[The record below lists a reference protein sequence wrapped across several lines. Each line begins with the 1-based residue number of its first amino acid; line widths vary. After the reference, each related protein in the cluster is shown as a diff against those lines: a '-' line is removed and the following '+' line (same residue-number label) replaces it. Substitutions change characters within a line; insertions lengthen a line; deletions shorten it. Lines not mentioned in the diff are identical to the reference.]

1 MSNLSDL
8 LPAGAGGKQ
17 VDFVASGTLGSGV
30 TVALKADGT
39 VTAIAS
45 DAGGAEVGTAVV
57 FEAAYIPT
65 SNDSSIVFDPV
76 NNKVVITYP
85 DSGNSSYG
93 TAIVGTVSGTSITF
107 GTAVVF
113 ESAAISNTRLVFDSN
128 SNKVVVAFRLT
139 SNLYGYAKVGTVSGT
154 SISFGS
160 SAVFNSATSYHIEAT
175 FDSNSNKVVIVFR
188 NAGNSS
194 YGTGVVATV
203 SGTSIS
209 YGSLTVFNSASSG
222 ILGCVFDSSNNK
234 VVIPYYDGGNSNYG
248 TAIVGTVSGTSISFG
263 TATVFKAAT
272 TFSFGIAFDSSENKI
287 VIAYKTSSP
296 YTLSAVVGTVSGTS
310 ISYGSEANIGSY
322 DTNSV
327 SVTYDSSANKIV
339 VFYNADGT
347 SYAGYAS
354 VGAISGTSIS
364 FDPFVAFSGV
374 QTYSIVSTFDST
386 ANKIVLAYTDANNSG
401 YGTSVVFQTAGSNN
415 TDFIG
420 ITDAAISSAASGS
433 VTIKGGISTNVTGL
447 TANSTYYVQ
456 ADGTLNTAT
465 SESAYDIAN
474 ASYTQAFSVS
484 AQDAIP
490 KGVAFNPT
498 GTKMF
503 IAGGTANNVH
513 EYDLST
519 GFDVSTAS
527 FVDSFSVNAQVI
539 QIEGV
544 TFNPTGTKMF
554 VAGAY
559 GAAIFEY
566 DLSAG
571 FDVSTAVYSQNF
583 SVSAQDTGPT
593 GVVFNSNGSK
603 MFVVG
608 KTNDAVYEYALSTG
622 FDVSTASFTDS
633 FSVSSQ
639 ETSPHGIA
647 FNAEGTAMFIVGQTG
662 DDVNEYTLATGFDVS
677 TSSFTDSFSV
687 AGQEISPSGLAFN
700 PDGTKMFVVGYD
712 GDDVNQYAT
721 TSTVTNSTTVL
732 AGKALSSTSINL
744 DYTT

>member
-1 MSNLSDL
+1 
-8 LPAGAGGKQ
+8 
-17 VDFVASGTLGSGV
+17 
-30 TVALKADGT
+30 
-39 VTAIAS
+39 
-45 DAGGAEVGTAVV
+45 
-57 FEAAYIPT
+57 
-65 SNDSSIVFDPV
+65 
-76 NNKVVITYP
+76 
-85 DSGNSSYG
+85 
-93 TAIVGTVSGTSITF
+93 
-107 GTAVVF
+107 
-113 ESAAISNTRLVFDSN
+113 
-128 SNKVVVAFRLT
+128 
-139 SNLYGYAKVGTVSGT
+139 
-154 SISFGS
+154 
-160 SAVFNSATSYHIEAT
+160 
-175 FDSNSNKVVIVFR
+175 
-188 NAGNSS
+188 
-194 YGTGVVATV
+194 
-203 SGTSIS
+203 
-209 YGSLTVFNSASSG
+209 
-222 ILGCVFDSSNNK
+222 VFDSSNNK

>member
-1 MSNLSDL
+1 
-8 LPAGAGGKQ
+8 
-17 VDFVASGTLGSGV
+17 
-30 TVALKADGT
+30 
-39 VTAIAS
+39 
-45 DAGGAEVGTAVV
+45 
-57 FEAAYIPT
+57 
-65 SNDSSIVFDPV
+65 
-76 NNKVVITYP
+76 
-85 DSGNSSYG
+85 
-93 TAIVGTVSGTSITF
+93 
-107 GTAVVF
+107 
-113 ESAAISNTRLVFDSN
+113 
-128 SNKVVVAFRLT
+128 
-139 SNLYGYAKVGTVSGT
+139 
-154 SISFGS
+154 
-160 SAVFNSATSYHIEAT
+160 
-175 FDSNSNKVVIVFR
+175 
-188 NAGNSS
+188 
-194 YGTGVVATV
+194 
-203 SGTSIS
+203 
-209 YGSLTVFNSASSG
+209 
-222 ILGCVFDSSNNK
+222 
-234 VVIPYYDGGNSNYG
+234 
-248 TAIVGTVSGTSISFG
+248 
-263 TATVFKAAT
+263 
-272 TFSFGIAFDSSENKI
+272 
-287 VIAYKTSSP
+287 
-296 YTLSAVVGTVSGTS
+296 
-310 ISYGSEANIGSY
+310 
-322 DTNSV
+322 
-327 SVTYDSSANKIV
+327 
-339 VFYNADGT
+339 
-347 SYAGYAS
+347 
-354 VGAISGTSIS
+354 
-364 FDPFVAFSGV
+364 
-374 QTYSIVSTFDST
+374 
-386 ANKIVLAYTDANNSG
+386 
-401 YGTSVVFQTAGSNN
+401 
-415 TDFIG
+415 
-420 ITDAAISSAASGS
+420 
-433 VTIKGGISTNVTGL
+433 
-447 TANSTYYVQ
+447 VQ

-633 FSVSSQ
+633 FSISSQ
-639 ETSPHGIA
+639 ETSPQGIA